1 MIPRRFQILR
11 PYLASFIHP
20 RFRRPPVSEVFRWI
34 TQPGKERRAAAYI
47 ESTREEEGFLAIK
60 FRGVDLEF
68 YYPLEASWI
77 DLCQTV
83 DEVFN
88 PRNWHHFVTH
98 ETPLDSN
105 DVVVDCG
112 AAEGLFAFYAAPRV
126 AKVYAIEPI
135 PSWHPTM
142 DRTFA
147 ALPNVEVMKVGTGDR
162 DVTLRMT
169 NSEIYSRVSA
179 DGELEIPIR
188 TLDSLFAGRGDRVSF
203 LKADIEGFEFR
214 MLLGAEQL
222 ITKNRPKIAMTVYHG
237 PNHFIEMRE
246 FLSDL
251 HRDYRFKTTG
261 MAENGN
267 PVLFQAY

>member
-1 MIPRRFQILR
+1 MIPRRFHILR

-20 RFRRPPVSEVFRWI
+20 RFPRPPVSQVLRWI

-47 ESTREEEGFLAIK
+47 ESIREDGDFKAIRFK
-60 FRGVDLEF
+60 GIGRDFF
-68 YYPLEASWI
+68 YPRAASWV
-77 DLCQTV
+77 DLCQTI

-88 PRNWHHFVTH
+88 PENWHHFVTD
-98 ETPLDSN
+98 ETPLDPE

-112 AAEGLFAFYAAPRV
+112 AAEGLFSFHVAPRV

-135 PSWHPTM
+135 PSWHAAM
-142 DRTFA
+142 AKTFA
-147 ALPNVEVMKVGTGDR
+147 PVENVEVVMVGTGDR
-162 DVTLRMT
+162 DASLRMT

-188 TLDSLFAGRGDRVSF
+188 TLDSLFAEKGIPVSF

-214 MLLGAEQL
+214 MLLGAERL
-222 ITKNRPKIAMTVYHG
+222 ISMNRPKIALTVYHG
-237 PNHFIEMRE
+237 PNHFIEMKE
-246 FLSDL
+246 FLADL
-251 HRDYRFKTTG
+251 HKDYRFKTTG
-261 MAENGN
+261 MAANGN